1 MCKGPVAKLLIGVL
15 LIVAGVFAIIPE
27 WIAQITVWQITSG
40 FAWEAFKTVI
50 LGAIPPMLIFL
61 GILMVWI
68 EIEEIKIER
77 MEREIEEERKT
88 KRTRRK
94 K

>member
-1 MCKGPVAKLLIGVL
+1 MCKGPVVKLLIGVL
-15 LIVAGVFAIIPE
+15 LIIAGVFAILPE
-27 WIAQITVWQITSG
+27 WIAKITVLQITSG

-61 GILMVWI
+61 GALIVWI

-77 MEREIEEERKT
+77 MEKEIEEKEKEET
-88 KRTRRK
+88 KK